1 MLHTETIAP
10 GKKYRD
16 EMRPRFGLLRSREFV
31 MKDLYTFDVT
41 REQAF
46 ATYDA
51 VSDAYFRCVS
61 SSVQF

>member
-1 MLHTETIAP
+1 
-10 GKKYRD
+10 
-16 EMRPRFGLLRSREFV
+16 MRPRFGLLRSREFV

-51 VSDAYFRCVS
+51 VSDAYFRCVLIERA
-61 SSVQF
+61 FIIPFF